1 MRKWQLRHPRKRKL
15 LFAYAGLSGQ
25 HALTSSRI
33 CTTVSALACIRC
45 GTGRTKQIHLTMPTA
60 QRLAI
65 NKTCPHPNDTECSPG
80 GQLEKSPSIEILSG
94 RWIHWLG
101 NIGLKKQVR

>member
-1 MRKWQLRHPRKRKL
+1 
-15 LFAYAGLSGQ
+15 
-25 HALTSSRI
+25 
-33 CTTVSALACIRC
+33 
-45 GTGRTKQIHLTMPTA
+45 MPTA

-101 NIGLKKQVR
+101 IIGLKKQVR